1 MHEVPASHC
10 TESSAMRP
18 GFEEPGSASVGGG
31 AAEQGLDLDFPL
43 VVRGTISGNWVRE
56 PVEEL
61 G

>member
-1 MHEVPASHC
+1 
-10 TESSAMRP
+10 MRP

-31 AAEQGLDLDFPL
+31 AAEQGLDLDSPL
-43 VVRGTISGNWVRE
+43 FVVRGTISGNWVRE